1 MTLKYNLES
10 LYMSEFSASELSLL
24 KLLVLTTLREY
35 DDLNVNEAS
44 GSIYAKLKQ
53 IQSKINVLQSSI
65 KGKHGD
71 FRSHLKKVK

>member
-10 LYMSEFSASELSLL
+10 LYLSEFSASELSLI
-24 KLLVLTTLREY
+24 KLLVLTNLKEY

-53 IQSKINVLQSSI
+53 IQNKIEVIQ
-65 KGKHGD
+65 
-71 FRSHLKKVK
+71 RSNKNRFSTD

>member
-1 MTLKYNLES
+1 MTLKYNLDM
-10 LYMSEFSASELSLL
+10 LYYSEFSASELSLL

-53 IQSKINVLQSSI
+53 IQSKINLRQSS
-65 KGKHGD
+65 KQAGNLD
-71 FRSHLKKVK
+71 

>member
-10 LYMSEFSASELSLL
+10 LYRSEFSASELSLI

-53 IQSKINVLQSSI
+53 IQNKIEVLQ
-65 KGKHGD
+65 
-71 FRSHLKKVK
+71 RSNKNRFSTD

>member
-10 LYMSEFSASELSLL
+10 LYLSEFSASELSLI
-24 KLLVLTTLREY
+24 KLLVLTNLKEY

-53 IQSKINVLQSSI
+53 IQNKIEVLQ
-65 KGKHGD
+65 
-71 FRSHLKKVK
+71 RSNKNRFSTG

>member
-10 LYMSEFSASELSLL
+10 LYRSEFSASELSLI

-53 IQSKINVLQSSI
+53 IQSKINVLQSNI
-65 KGKHGD
+65 KGKYGE
-71 FRSHLKKVK
+71 FR

>member
-1 MTLKYNLES
+1 M
-10 LYMSEFSASELSLL
+10 LYYSEFSASELSLL

-53 IQSKINVLQSSI
+53 IQSKINLLQSS
-65 KGKHGD
+65 KQAGNLD
-71 FRSHLKKVK
+71 

>member
-10 LYMSEFSASELSLL
+10 LYRSEFSASELSLI
-24 KLLVLTTLREY
+24 KLLVLTNLREY

-53 IQSKINVLQSSI
+53 IQNKIEVLQ
-65 KGKHGD
+65 
-71 FRSHLKKVK
+71 RSNKNRFSTG

>member
-10 LYMSEFSASELSLL
+10 LYLSEFSASELSLI
-24 KLLVLTTLREY
+24 KLLVLTNLKEY

-53 IQSKINVLQSSI
+53 IQSKIEVLQ
-65 KGKHGD
+65 
-71 FRSHLKKVK
+71 RSNKNRFSTD

>member
-10 LYMSEFSASELSLL
+10 LYRSEFSASELSLL

-53 IQSKINVLQSSI
+53 IQSKINVLQSNI
-65 KGKHGD
+65 KGKYGE
-71 FRSHLKKVK
+71 FR

>member
-71 FRSHLKKVK
+71 FR

>member
-1 MTLKYNLES
+1 MTLKYNLDM
-10 LYMSEFSASELSLL
+10 LYHSEFSASELSLL

-53 IQSKINVLQSSI
+53 IQSKINLLQSS
-65 KGKHGD
+65 KQAGNLD
-71 FRSHLKKVK
+71 

>member
-10 LYMSEFSASELSLL
+10 LYRSEFSASELSLI

-53 IQSKINVLQSSI
+53 IQSKISVRQSSKRGI
-65 KGKHGD
+65 SGD
-71 FRSHLKKVK
+71 FK

>member
-10 LYMSEFSASELSLL
+10 LYLSEFSASELSLI
-24 KLLVLTTLREY
+24 KLLVLTNLKEY

-53 IQSKINVLQSSI
+53 IQNKIEVLQ
-65 KGKHGD
+65 
-71 FRSHLKKVK
+71 RSNKNRYSTD

>member
-1 MTLKYNLES
+1 MTLKYNLDM
-10 LYMSEFSASELSLL
+10 LYHSEFSDSELSLI

-53 IQSKINVLQSSI
+53 IQSKINLLQSSKQAGI
-65 KGKHGD
+65 
-71 FRSHLKKVK
+71 

>member
-65 KGKHGD
+65 KGKYGE
-71 FRSHLKKVK
+71 